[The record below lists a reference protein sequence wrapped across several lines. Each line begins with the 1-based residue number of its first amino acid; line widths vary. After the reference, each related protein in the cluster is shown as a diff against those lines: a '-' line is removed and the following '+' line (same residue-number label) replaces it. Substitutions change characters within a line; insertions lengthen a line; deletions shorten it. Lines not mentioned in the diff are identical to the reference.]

1 MRMDG
6 RLRKM
11 SISKAFRAVF
21 PKLPPHMLNN
31 IRKWADN
38 HLALSTMFSDDTQRP
53 VLVGLHNRAR
63 NTSSFARMLRSALEK
78 MAMPRPRGHF
88 VKLLSV
94 QEVLAVC
101 AGGGA
106 SRERAPTC
114 PLTDEDPDVRIVHV

>member
-1 MRMDG
+1 MPCGVQTCEKTRRCVNKYQREVAMRVDV

-21 PKLPPHMLNN
+21 AKLPPHMVDN

-63 NTSSFARMLRSALEK
+63 NTSSFARMAARK
-78 MAMPRPRGHF
+78 
-88 VKLLSV
+88 
-94 QEVLAVC
+94 
-101 AGGGA
+101 
-106 SRERAPTC
+106 
-114 PLTDEDPDVRIVHV
+114 